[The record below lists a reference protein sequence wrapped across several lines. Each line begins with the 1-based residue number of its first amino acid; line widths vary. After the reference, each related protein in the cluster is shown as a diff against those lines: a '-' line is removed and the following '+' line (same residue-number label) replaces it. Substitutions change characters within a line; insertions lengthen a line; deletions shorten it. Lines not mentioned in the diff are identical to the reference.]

1 MAETD
6 IFQIEEKYKDMTD
19 ENLINEAT
27 TNQNNMA
34 LECLMERYKDIV
46 NMKASKF
53 FMVGSEKDDIVQEG
67 YIGLY
72 KAVKSFDKEKQNSF
86 KTFATICIERQLITA
101 VKNSNRQKHM
111 PLNSSVSLNA
121 AAFDEDEN
129 GETSVIEVLDTKRG
143 DVFIFANRN
152 ISKVTKVSEELYI
165 DVPLSYEDQ
174 IIKQEKILNEACKQI
189 QKLDNVAEAK
199 YIGLNEFASSAL
211 VSSPAVKSGTAPA
224 AASCFSKD
232 STVMGSAFSI

>member
-1 MAETD
+1 MAEAD
-6 IFQIEEKYKDMTD
+6 IFQLEEKYKDMTD
-19 ENLINEAT
+19 ENLINEAIN
-27 TNQNNMA
+27 NQNNLA
-34 LECLMERYKDIV
+34 LDCLMGRYKDIV

-121 AAFDEDEN
+121 AAYDEDEN
-129 GETSVIEVLDTKRG
+129 GETTVMEVLDTKKG
-143 DVFIFANRN
+143 AEDPLEIITKKEYIDLVEKNIDNSLSDFEKNVLKFYKNGYSYVNIAN
-152 ISKVTKVSEELYI
+152 KLKTKVKSVDTAI
-165 DVPLSYEDQ
+165 Q
-174 IIKQEKILNEACKQI
+174 RIKKKAAKIKQQLESN
-189 QKLDNVAEAK
+189 
-199 YIGLNEFASSAL
+199 
-211 VSSPAVKSGTAPA
+211 
-224 AASCFSKD
+224 
-232 STVMGSAFSI
+232 